1 MDDLVVADLAEEMIE
16 AVVAAVVALELA
28 VRRHVFPLVLGA
40 LSQSQAHHVLLTRA
54 PRPFIAGGGVHR
66 VGRPRGLSPTS
77 LASAAVRVQ
86 ATFVSVA
93 DSAEHVKAA
102 LLDAVVDLA
111 EQRQPGAGAAVAGEL
126 LRHYFR
132 RTPPQDFVDKDPID
146 LYGATIRHLQL
157 AERRDPSQALIRIY
171 NPNSDEDGWSS
182 SHTVIDI
189 VTDDMPF
196 IVDSTLAL
204 FEVLGYQVHVLVHPM
219 FIIERSSTGAIETI
233 QVPTAE
239 TEADIESALHIEID
253 RLTDPAELA
262 DLRERLHLVLD
273 DVRAAVEDW
282 MRMRDQAIAIADEL
296 DRMADEA
303 EAGSPRFQ
311 PDVGGEPREVAELL
325 RWMEDGS
332 FVFVG
337 YREYDLH
344 DDPENPTIVSRPTT
358 GLGTLRQ
365 REATTR
371 DLGLLPPET
380 AAQARRPNVL
390 NLTKANAVSTVHR
403 ATPLDYVGIKKVDE
417 TGRVTGERR
426 FLGMFTSAVYSGR
439 VEHIPSVRVKV
450 KAVTDSVAFTSTS
463 HDHNRLL
470 NTLQT
475 YPRDEL
481 FQIDVAQLEA
491 MALQILDLR
500 DRRQVSLLMRR
511 DLYGRFLSCLVYV
524 PRDRHST
531 EVRLKIQN
539 TLMEMYQGK
548 SVRYSTEISDAPLA
562 RLHLV
567 IYTDPVPADELPA
580 TQAVEARLVQ
590 VTRTWDDFLRS
601 SLIEAHGEEHGI
613 DMTALY
619 GSAFSESY
627 RSQVLAES
635 AVHDIDRLQ
644 GLGPDTID
652 VFFHRPLEAG
662 RFELRCK
669 VYRAGDPIALSQLVP
684 LLHDLGA
691 IVIDERPYEITPP
704 GSEPKYIYDIGLEM
718 DIELGRDD
726 RLRVRESVLAAW
738 DGEAKSDGLARLV
751 ISADLTWQD
760 VSVLRAYSRYLLQI
774 GSRFSFGYL
783 VDTLNA
789 HPATAS
795 LLVELF
801 HARLDPATS
810 SVDAVH
816 VLTTQLSESIDAIS
830 SLDADHIL
838 RSLWNAIEATLRTNH
853 WQTNADG
860 RPRDALA
867 LKIDPAAI
875 LDMPMPVPAAEIF
888 VYSPRTE
895 GVHLRSG
902 MVARGGLRWSERL
915 EDYRTE
921 ILGLMKAQ
929 TVKNSVIVPVG
940 AKGGFIVRHL
950 PAGGSRDEVMAEVV
964 ACYKIFVGSMLDVT
978 DNNVDGHI
986 TSPPETIRQDGD
998 DPYLVVAAD
1007 KGTATFSDIA
1017 NEIATERSF
1026 WLDDAFASGGS
1037 AGYDHKALAITARGA
1052 WVSVEQHFASLG
1064 LDPATRPFT
1073 VVGIGDMSG
1082 DVFGNGLLQSDQAKL
1097 IGAFDHRHVFIDPD
1111 PDPATSYA
1119 ERQRLFELPRS
1130 TWHDYNRDLISAG
1143 GGVFPRT
1150 AKSIP
1155 VSPEIRA
1162 ALSLDSEQDTLTPD
1176 ELIKAVLLAPVDLLW
1191 NGGIGTYIKS
1201 SEESDSAVS
1210 DRGNDGVRV
1219 DGAALRC
1226 RVVAEGGNLGAS
1238 QLGRIEYT
1246 IAGGLIN
1253 TDAID
1258 NSGGVDCSDHEVN
1271 LKILLAVA
1279 ERNGDLTRKQRNLL
1293 LESMAA
1299 EVCDLVL
1306 ANNYAQNRTLAA
1318 AVADAPGMV
1327 QVHERVMNW
1336 LSETTGLDR
1345 SVEFLPSTLE
1355 LEERRSTGQG
1365 LTRPELAVLLAYTK
1379 NSITED
1385 LVASPLSGNGGLEE
1399 LLFDYFP
1406 SAVREQHPDLVRD
1419 HPLRGELMATL
1430 LSNQVVNRG
1439 GISMAYR
1446 LAEETSATMT
1456 DIALAHL
1463 AAWKIFELDHL
1474 LAGLRGLECD
1484 IDASAHTFAELE
1496 LMKLGE
1502 RATRWLLRNEAQP
1515 LAVDA
1520 VVERY
1525 QPAIRSLLDV
1535 AIGGHHPTRIQHRIE
1550 TLVAAGVVRDLAA
1563 KISWLGRAYGFL
1575 DLATIALGAGR
1586 PLDEVAAVHAL
1597 VEAEFD
1603 LAQVREWVV
1612 ALPRTDHW
1620 QTMARGALRDQYFAE
1635 HAELT
1640 AAVLEPRSP
1649 SDAATDL
1656 LESWLDE
1663 NPVAAGRFRRTFADI
1678 AASTDRD
1685 LAQVSVAVRA
1695 LAQLNRAS

>member
-1 MDDLVVADLAEEMIE
+1 
-16 AVVAAVVALELA
+16 
-28 VRRHVFPLVLGA
+28 
-40 LSQSQAHHVLLTRA
+40 
-54 PRPFIAGGGVHR
+54 
-66 VGRPRGLSPTS
+66 
-77 LASAAVRVQ
+77 
-86 ATFVSVA
+86 VA

-102 LLDAVVDLA
+102 LLDSVVDLA
-111 EQRQPGAGAAVAGEL
+111 EQRQQGADAAIAGDL
-126 LRHYFR
+126 LRHYFG
-132 RTPPQDFVDKDPID
+132 RTPAQDLVDKDPID
-146 LYGATIRHLQL
+146 LYGATVRHLQL
-157 AERRDPSQALIRIY
+157 AERRDPGQSRVRIY

-182 SHTVIDI
+182 SHTVVDI

-204 FEVLGYQVHVLVHPM
+204 LEVLGHQVHVLVHPM
-219 FIIERSSTGAIETI
+219 FIIERSRTGAINAI
-233 QVPTAE
+233 RVPTAGND
-239 TEADIESALHIEID
+239 ANVESALHVEID
-253 RLTDPAELA
+253 RLTDSAELA
-262 DLRERLHLVLD
+262 ELEQRLHLVLD

-282 MRMRDQAIAIADEL
+282 TPMRERALALATEL
-296 DRMADEA
+296 DDLADEA
-303 EAGSPRFQ
+303 DAGRTRFQ
-311 PDVGGEPREVAELL
+311 PDIGGEPREVAELL
-325 RWMEDGS
+325 RWMEAGS

-344 DDPENPTIVSRPTT
+344 DDPDSPTIVSRPIT

-365 REATTR
+365 QETTSR
-371 DLGLLPPET
+371 NLGQLPPET

-390 NLTKANAVSTVHR
+390 NLTKANTVSTVHR
-403 ATPLDYVGIKKVDE
+403 ATPLDYVGIKEVDE
-417 TGRVTGERR
+417 SGRVTGERR
-426 FLGMFTSAVYSGR
+426 FLGMFTSAVYSGP
-439 VEHIPSVRVKV
+439 VENIPSVRVKV

-463 HDHNRLL
+463 HDYNRLL

-481 FQIDVAQLEA
+481 FQIDVEQLEA
-491 MALQILDLR
+491 MALAILDLR

-539 TLMEMYQGK
+539 TLMEMYQGT

-567 IYTDPVPADELPA
+567 IYTDPVSPEDLPD
-580 TQAVEARLVQ
+580 TRAVEGRLVQ
-590 VTRTWDDFLRS
+590 VTRTWDDYLRS
-601 SLIEAHGEEHGI
+601 SLIESHGEEYGI
-613 DMTALY
+613 DMTLLY
-619 GSAFSESY
+619 DSAFSDSY

-635 AVHDIDRLQ
+635 AVHDIERLQ
-644 GLGPDTID
+644 ALAPDTID
-652 VFFHRPLEAG
+652 VFLHRPLEAG

-669 VYRAGDPIALSQLVP
+669 VYRAGNPIALSQLVP

-691 IVIDERPYEITPP
+691 LVIDERPYEITPP
-704 GSEPKYIYDIGLEM
+704 GSERKYIYDIGLEM
-718 DIELGRDD
+718 DIELDRDD

-738 DGEAKSDGLARLV
+738 YGEAESDGLARLV

-760 VSVLRAYSRYLLQI
+760 VSVLRAYSRYLLQL

-783 VDTLNA
+783 VDTLNS

-795 LLVELF
+795 MLVELF
-801 HARLDPATS
+801 HARFDPSTS
-810 SVDAVH
+810 SASRAETVAI
-816 VLTTQLSESIDAIS
+816 QLKESIDAVA

-838 RSLWNAIEATLRTNH
+838 RSLWNAINATLRTNH
-853 WQTNADG
+853 WQSNADG
-860 RPRDALA
+860 RSRDALA
-867 LKIDPAAI
+867 LKIDPAAV
-875 LDMPMPVPAAEIF
+875 LEAPKPVPAAEIF

-940 AKGGFIVRHL
+940 AKGGFIARHL
-950 PAGGSRDEVMAEVV
+950 PAGGSRDDVMAEVV
-964 ACYKIFVGSMLDVT
+964 ACYKLFVESILDVT
-978 DNNVDGHI
+978 DNMVDAAVA
-986 TSPPETIRQDGD
+986 SPPDTIRQDGD

-1017 NEIATERSF
+1017 NNIATDRGF

-1037 AGYDHKALAITARGA
+1037 DGYDHKALAITARGA
-1052 WVSVEQHFASLG
+1052 WVSVEHHFASLG
-1064 LDPATRPFT
+1064 LDPTTQPFT
-1073 VVGIGDMSG
+1073 LVGIGDMSG
-1082 DVFGNGLLQSDQAKL
+1082 DVFGNGLLRSHQAKL

-1111 PDPATSYA
+1111 PDPATSYV
-1119 ERQRLFELPRS
+1119 ERQRLFDLPRS
-1130 TWHDYNRDLISAG
+1130 TWDDYNCDLISAG

-1162 ALSLDSEQDTLTPD
+1162 ALALDTDQDAMTPD
-1176 ELIKAVLLAPVDLLW
+1176 ELIKVILLAPVDLLW

-1201 SEESDSAVS
+1201 TGESHLDVS
-1210 DRGNDGVRV
+1210 DRANDGIRV
-1219 DGAALRC
+1219 NGAELRC

-1238 QLGRIEYT
+1238 QSGRIEYT
-1246 IAGGLIN
+1246 MAGGLIN

-1271 LKILLAVA
+1271 LKILLAAA

-1293 LESMAA
+1293 LESMAD

-1327 QVHERVMNW
+1327 QVHERVMSW
-1336 LSETTGLDR
+1336 LGETVGLDR
-1345 SVEFLPSTLE
+1345 SIELLPSALE
-1355 LEERRSTGQG
+1355 LEERRTNGEG

-1385 LVASPLSGNGGLEE
+1385 LAASPAAGNGGLEE

-1406 SAVREQHPDLVRD
+1406 TAVREEHPELVRS
-1419 HPLRGELMATL
+1419 HPLRKELTATL

-1446 LAEETSATMT
+1446 LAEETSAALS

-1463 AAWKIFELDHL
+1463 AAWKIFELDDL
-1474 LAGLRGLECD
+1474 LTELRRLDPG

-1515 LAVDA
+1515 LTIDA
-1520 VVERY
+1520 VVAKYE
-1525 QPAIRSLLDV
+1525 PAIRSLFGV
-1535 AIGGHHPTRIQHRIE
+1535 AINGRHPVRIQDRIA
-1550 TLVAAGVVRDLAA
+1550 TLVAGGVSDDLAA

-1575 DLATIALGAGR
+1575 DLATIAERAGR
-1586 PLDEVAAVHAL
+1586 PLDEVATVHAL

-1603 LAQVREWVV
+1603 LAQLREWVV
-1612 ALPRTDHW
+1612 ALPRNDHW
-1620 QTMARGALRDQYFAE
+1620 QTLARGALRDQYFAE

-1640 AAVLEPRSP
+1640 AAVLAARSS
-1649 SDAATDL
+1649 SDAPADLVGGWLNGNSVAT
-1656 LESWLDE
+1656 E
-1663 NPVAAGRFRRTFADI
+1663 RFRRTFADI
-1678 AASTDRD
+1678 STSTERD
-1685 LAQVSVAVRA
+1685 LAQVSVAIRA
-1695 LAQLNRAS
+1695 LTQLNRTS